1 MESGKIDQYCVD
13 EKLAA
18 EADANNQDYNPC
30 ETCTWQL
37 MNKRI
42 GDMFADACDEAY
54 ERARDEGYW
63 DSQGV
68 YHKYK
73 DLKPWFARTVAPTL
87 TQPNLSWNV
96 LSLK

>member
-1 MESGKIDQYCVD
+1 MPCPIMEAHKIDQYCVD

-37 MNKRI
+37 MDERI
-42 GDMFADACDEAY
+42 GDMFADGCDEAY

-63 DSQGV
+63 DNQGV

-73 DLKPWFARTVAPTL
+73 DLK
-87 TQPNLSWNV
+87 Q
-96 LSLK
+96 